1 MARYDLVD
9 RLNTTFRQME
19 QELAAFAAHLEQHK
33 LLVAR
38 VFSLP
43 EVKKEDEHNPL
54 NRIEVKQHLGNDA
67 QSLALRH
74 FRHLFIQQQS
84 ENRSS
89 KAAVRLPGVL
99 CYQVDNLSQAA
110 LVSHI
115 QHINKLKTTFEH
127 IVTVESELPTAA
139 RFEWVHRHL
148 PGLITLNAY
157 RTLTVLH
164 DPATLR
170 FGWANKHIIKNLHRD
185 EVLDICSYLS
195 AFDVEIQV
203 YFDDGFYCYIPDV
216 LYIYKREERERRKLP
231 DDYPWVSG
239 AWSWISDNR
248 SGYPNQKL
256 IKNFQEIDRD
266 KLNKVNISHNADYLD
281 QIEAT
286 IKNDLKNYQVVRTCP
301 RMLEITPKN
310 ISKGQTLR
318 RYMEEAGLSKDE
330 VIAFG
335 DGENDVDMFKA
346 AGISVAMDNAEER
359 IKKEATYVTCAN
371 TQSGVAK
378 ALYRFVLHE

>member
-185 EVLDICSYLS
+185 EVLAQNAKLKIKRPVKVQPIARVWYKGDQK
-195 AFDVEIQV
+195 QV
-203 YFDDGFYCYIPDV
+203 QHACPTPLIALINRDNGAGVPDV
-216 LYIYKREERERRKLP
+216 GELLNYDADNVQHRYKPQAQPLRLIIPRLHLY
-231 DDYPWVSG
+231 V
-239 AWSWISDNR
+239 
-248 SGYPNQKL
+248 
-256 IKNFQEIDRD
+256 
-266 KLNKVNISHNADYLD
+266 AD
-281 QIEAT
+281 
-286 IKNDLKNYQVVRTCP
+286 
-301 RMLEITPKN
+301 
-310 ISKGQTLR
+310 
-318 RYMEEAGLSKDE
+318 
-330 VIAFG
+330 
-335 DGENDVDMFKA
+335 
-346 AGISVAMDNAEER
+346 
-359 IKKEATYVTCAN
+359 
-371 TQSGVAK
+371 
-378 ALYRFVLHE
+378 